1 MRLALLG
8 LGLIGGSVVRAL
20 RRERSEDPSDP
31 WSTGLEIAAWS
42 PSGEGPRRAAA
53 EGVVDLAAGSVET
66 AVAGADVILLAG
78 PPTSVLEWLT
88 TLGGPLRDHLGED
101 VLLTDVASTK
111 AAIVG
116 RADALGLPFV
126 GGHPMA
132 GRETSGYGAARADLF
147 EGRPWVLV
155 PGATA
160 DRRAIGLVEG
170 LARAVGAVPIR
181 MTGAVHD
188 RAVAAISHLPLLA
201 SVALVEAVLG
211 RPGEPLP
218 DDVEIALRLAATG
231 WRDATR
237 LARGDPAMGAGILTT
252 NRAAVAE
259 GLSRLRSVLDDWL
272 ERLADERADEARLR
286 DRLEATRRRL
296 ETAAVPPAPEPD
308 AR

>member
-20 RRERSEDPSDP
+20 RRDRPRGPSDP

-53 EGVVDLAAGSVET
+53 EGVVDLAAASVEA
-66 AVAGADVILLAG
+66 AVAGADLVLLAG
-78 PPTSVLEWLT
+78 PPTSVLEWLASF
-88 TLGGPLRDHLGED
+88 GGPLRDHLPED
-101 VLLTDVASTK
+101 VVLTDVASTK
-111 AAIVG
+111 AAIVEQ
-116 RADALGLPFV
+116 ADALGLAFV

-132 GRETSGYGAARADLF
+132 GRETTGYGAARADLF
-147 EGRPWVLV
+147 EGRPWVVV
-155 PGATA
+155 PGATV
-160 DRRAIGLVEG
+160 DERAIGLVEG

-181 MTGAVHD
+181 MTGPVHD

-218 DDVEIALRLAATG
+218 EEVEMALRLAATG

-259 GLSRLRSVLDDWL
+259 GLQRLRSVLDDWL
-272 ERLADERADEARLR
+272 DLLADERLDEGQLR
-286 DRLEATRRRL
+286 DRFEATRHRL
-296 ETAAVPPAPEPD
+296 ETAAAPPARGRDE
-308 AR
+308 R